1 MPNEHSYENDS
12 TGLIIYGIW
21 SCYRALGERDLIRE
35 FLPLI
40 EYCGDW
46 ICNNAAGFF
55 GLVKSCAGIS
65 EVFGPHLGQKC
76 EQMVWTSAISAYGID
91 KAACMLEAV
100 GDLEKAGK
108 YRQCCSDL
116 KGAILTHCVKNG
128 VLYRSRESTRLDASV
143 LNFLFG
149 DLKVFDD
156 RELLKETVAAC
167 EKRLVDPVLGGVW
180 RYEEAITEEGDLR
193 PWLFYTFLLGE
204 ACLAQG
210 RMADGWHYFGTTL
223 NYSTFCGLFPELM
236 YTYDLPRGIGMP
248 SFLQCGFIRAMLA
261 HADLEKRSAS
271 RPLHLDYMKF
281 ENVLVWGERFD
292 VGGLRVNG

>member
-128 VLYRSRESTRLDASV
+128 VLYRSRESARLDASV

-180 RYEEAITEEGDLR
+180 RYEEAITEEGVGLIS
-193 PWLFYTFLLGE
+193 LGE
-204 ACLAQG
+204 IFSLRLRRSYYGGGRPSSLAFLYLPF
-210 RMADGWHYFGTTL
+210 RR
-223 NYSTFCGLFPELM
+223 GLFGPGPDGGRLALLRYHPELFHF
-236 YTYDLPRGIGMP
+236 LR
-248 SFLQCGFIRAMLA
+248 SF
-261 HADLEKRSAS
+261 S
-271 RPLHLDYMKF
+271 
-281 ENVLVWGERFD
+281 
-292 VGGLRVNG
+292 